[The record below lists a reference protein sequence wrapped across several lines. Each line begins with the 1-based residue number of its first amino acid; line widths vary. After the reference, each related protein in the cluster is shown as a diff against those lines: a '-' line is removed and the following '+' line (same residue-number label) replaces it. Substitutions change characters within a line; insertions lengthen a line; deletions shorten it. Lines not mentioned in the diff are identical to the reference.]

1 MVNFRLML
9 KIVAVGFVSLFL
21 VVPISRVESL
31 VQERLAQRNQ
41 VVEDIA
47 RSAGYAQTITGPFL
61 VVPYDRTFRTWTDA
75 TNDKPRQ
82 LVEQVVPGEF
92 IFLPEQ
98 FNLSG
103 QVELQERSRGIY
115 KARLFGLSS
124 DLRGEFHLEPNY
136 GVKEAVEDFEFGT
149 PYLVMGVSDIRGIG
163 PNLSLKWN
171 GSAVSLEPNTFPPGN
186 PRGAMLPSVLTS
198 GIHASLPHEKPTEQ
212 RVIPFEVEMDLQG
225 TSELRV
231 APVGRASHVQLASNW
246 PHPSFTGDFLPRRHT
261 ITEQGFDAN
270 WETSFFSTNLEGLTE
285 RCHASSTDAA
295 CVELAGKSFAVSFVD
310 PVDHYL
316 KSDRATKYAFLFVGL
331 TFAVFFLFEVLR
343 RMPVHPV
350 QYGLVG
356 LSLAVFFLLLLSLSE
371 HVGFALAYG
380 VSAAASVLVI
390 GYYVVPIFGSA
401 RLAAGFAAALTTLY
415 GLLYGILSSEDYALL
430 TGSLVVFAVLGLA
443 MVFTRRVNWS
453 GFGQASLVQPPAPS
467 PSAPSS

>member
-31 VQERLAQRNQ
+31 VQERIALRNE

-47 RSAGYAQTITGPFL
+47 RSAGYAQTVTGPFL
-61 VVPYDRTFRTWTDA
+61 VVPYERTFRTWTDE
-75 TNDKPRQ
+75 TKDKPRQ

-92 IFLPEQ
+92 IFLPEH
-98 FNLSG
+98 FNLAG

-115 KARLFGLSS
+115 KARLFGLNSE
-124 DLRGEFHLEPNY
+124 LRGEFHLEPNY
-136 GVKEAVEDFEFGT
+136 GVKESIEDFNFGT

-163 PNLSLKWN
+163 PDLSLKWN
-171 GSAVSLEPNTFPPGN
+171 GLLIALEPNTFPAGN
-186 PRGAMLPSVLTS
+186 TRGGMLPSVLTS
-198 GIHASLPHEKPTEQ
+198 GIHASLPPSKPTTPQ
-212 RVIPFEVEMDLQG
+212 VIPFEVAMDLQG

-231 APVGRASHVQLASNW
+231 VPVGRASHVQLASNW

-270 WETSFFSTNLEGLTE
+270 WETSFFATNLEGLTE
-285 RCHASSTDAA
+285 RCHTSNTDAA
-295 CVELAGKSFAVSFVD
+295 CAELAGKSFAVSSVD

-371 HVGFALAYG
+371 HLGFAVAYG

-401 RLAAGFAAALTTLY
+401 RLAGGFAAALTTLY

-430 TGSLVVFAVLGLA
+430 TGSLVVFAVLGLV

-453 GFGQASLVQPPAPS
+453 RFGPAALVSSETPS
-467 PSAPSS
+467 TSSS